1 MFSVK
6 RLTVGPKFDQEQ
18 EGLDDSSCHWWN
30 SDWLPIRFVPVWVCW
45 RGGQSVLDDL
55 DHLYRDEGWWRGW
68 QRVAPRTL
76 ARGAAGPDW
85 HWTPNLTNIRPSQQK
100 ITLDYPWRK
109 SCMKIFENCS
119 TLWPTVYSIV
129 RNDLPTTTAK
139 NGKHG
144 KNLIFPYFIFSFYL
158 FLLYFYFYQSSF
170 FLPATFGN
178 GRVIP
183 VLSVEIWG
191 DSLLFLILW
200 LDLVREMVYLQIFY
214 FSTFTSLEY
223 LFTRGKGIKFFS
235 VHKFLL
241 EIISFL
247 FSAINSTFQT

>member
-1 MFSVK
+1 MEFWLVANKVCASV
-6 RLTVGPKFDQEQ
+6 
-18 EGLDDSSCHWWN
+18 
-30 SDWLPIRFVPVWVCW
+30 
-45 RGGQSVLDDL
+45 SVLA
-55 DHLYRDEGWWRGW
+55 RWTICVGWFGPSVPGW
-68 QRVAPRTL
+68 GIMAGLTACRASHSGS
-76 ARGAAGPDW
+76 GAAGPDW

-129 RNDLPTTTAK
+129 RNDLPATTAK